1 MAARQAI
8 ISKHVILP
16 RYSLLRERESV
27 YCAILIESGTITE
40 VVRLAED
47 TPVSLTQIPEVL
59 RTYAAWNPVDYGDFY
74 VSPGLVD
81 CNVRVN
87 SLWETT
93 QEVTKTAL
101 AGGVTF
107 MLIEQS
113 LYGQTAVE
121 TDLYTDIGEVQVI
134 SALRDFHPAVDVFAH
149 KIYRYPPSAQVQS
162 YAESF
167 EALFVRVTERNSI
180 LIVDGSLPEQRML
193 IMGSPYRH
201 VSLLE
206 RKFGKTI
213 DETNFNP
220 GAYQDDSK
228 GRSSSGSEDEDFP
241 LLIPNRTR
249 SGIDAFPQ
257 KHKLDSSAEGIA
269 IAKKGVSK
277 ELEMLPAKQQEV
289 YPTLIENLDRVIRFH
304 GSSAAPLSQA
314 ELLSYNA
321 AGQYVYSAEQSPD
334 EIRLTKRSVS
344 EAPLAP
350 EKIPPSPVEVQSTEA
365 VKPLSERLRARRP
378 ASVVVTTTSHSQVA
392 AMKEREYIT
401 HLANMPDHWEEAGL
415 KKVLK
420 MLLRLPCKVHFAN
433 MSSASAVN
441 EVRAFRTL
449 YPHLDVT
456 IETCPHYLFFTMEEI
471 ASGETR
477 LKAFPPIRN
486 KTNCNL
492 LWELLKVN
500 CIDVI
505 ASGHA
510 ALSPDMKFLDT
521 GSFKRALSGVNGIGF
536 GLQAVWT
543 KLRMP
548 SIDSQQVR
556 ERYIVRLAEWLSL
569 NPAKVLGISSQRGS
583 IEKGK
588 SADFVVWQPDEFAPS
603 PQAKY
608 PELTPYQN
616 KTLYGRIVYV
626 YLRGLLAYDQGA
638 SFLVGKKC
646 LKSEFVS

>member
-8 ISKHVILP
+8 ISKHVVLP
-16 RYSLLRERESV
+16 RYSLRRERESV
-27 YCAILIESGTITE
+27 YCAILIENGVIAE

-47 TPVSLTQIPEVL
+47 TPVSPTQISEAL
-59 RTYAAWNPVDYGDFY
+59 STYAAWNPVDYGESY

-81 CNVRVN
+81 CNVRIN
-87 SLWETT
+87 SLWETA
-93 QEVTKTAL
+93 QEVTKAAV

-107 MLIEQS
+107 MLIEES
-113 LYGQTAVE
+113 LFGQAAVE
-121 TDLYTDIGEVQVI
+121 ADLYTDIGEVQVI
-134 SALRDFHPAVDVFAH
+134 SALRDFYPAADVFAH
-149 KIYRYPPSAQVQS
+149 KVYRYAPSSQVQS

-167 EALFVRVTERNSI
+167 EALFVRVKERGTT

-206 RKFGKTI
+206 RKFGKTM

-228 GRSSSGSEDEDFP
+228 GKSSSGSEDEDFP

-249 SGIDAFPQ
+249 SGIDAFPPGPR
-257 KHKLDSSAEGIA
+257 LDSSGEGVA
-269 IAKKGVSK
+269 VPKKGVSK
-277 ELEMLPAKQQEV
+277 EMDMLPAKQQEV

-321 AGQYVYSAEQSPD
+321 SGQYVYSAEPSPD
-334 EIRLTKRSVS
+334 ELRLSKRSVS
-344 EAPLAP
+344 EAPISVEPVPA
-350 EKIPPSPVEVQSTEA
+350 SPVEVQSAEA

-401 HLANMPDHWEEAGL
+401 HLANMPDHWEVAGL

-420 MLLRLPCKVHFAN
+420 MLRRLPCKVHFAN

-441 EVRAFRTL
+441 EVRAFRTS

-456 IETCPHYLFFTMEEI
+456 IETCPHYLFFTSEEI
-471 ASGETR
+471 APGETR
-477 LKAFPPIRN
+477 LKAYPPIRN

-500 CIDVI
+500 SIDVI

-521 GSFKRALSGVNGIGF
+521 GSFKRALSGVNGIGY

-556 ERYIVRLAEWLSL
+556 ERYIVRLADWLSL
-569 NPAKVLGISSQRGS
+569 NPARVLGISSQRGS
-583 IEKGK
+583 IERGK
-588 SADFVVWQPDEFAPS
+588 SADFVVWQPDEFAS
-603 PQAKY
+603 FPQAKY

-616 KTLYGRIVYV
+616 KTLYGRIACVYI
-626 YLRGLLAYDQGA
+626 RGLLAYDQGA
-638 SFLVGKKC
+638 SFSVGKKC